1 MNTPEDETF
10 LALKRAPFRVI
21 FLHCTLDI
29 KLGEDVGGKYK
40 QYLNQNGWTL
50 AEFQEEVG
58 NRKIPLSV
66 GVINNDEW
74 RQKFRDG
81 EVY

>member
-1 MNTPEDETF
+1 MSEEDTF
-10 LALKRAPFRVI
+10 LALKRAPFRVL

-29 KLGEDVGGKYK
+29 KLGEDVGGKHK
-40 QYLNQNGWTL
+40 EYLNKNGWSL
-50 AEFQEEVG
+50 AEFQQEVFD
-58 NRKIPLSV
+58 RKIPLSA
-66 GVINNDEW
+66 GVIHNDEW